1 MNIFDM
7 NRSNKMVEAI
17 NNKGMLMKNIL
28 SGILLFAYLLVAN
41 AGTVTTPGA
50 IASLTQIPETQ
61 LQYMVVN
68 DALVMTHGQKT
79 QYTLSVL
86 PAVNPS
92 SALREIL
99 QSMQAHQYLPQ
110 VKEETIAG
118 FKAAS
123 VHVKQQTSDW
133 WMVIQ
138 MPELNLFLRV
148 QDIDDALSHKAD
160 VEKLVKSV
168 RFAPASY
175 PAIVSGQY
183 TMSSSYSSSYG
194 SEFSAYSESSISL
207 QPDGSFSTSSYAGVS
222 GSGVSGYSEGGGQRG
237 WWQVRGNRILAYE
250 PPATFYNYRFEAF
263 SNGLE
268 LYDESG
274 EKQLWVKN

>member
-1 MNIFDM
+1 
-7 NRSNKMVEAI
+7 
-17 NNKGMLMKNIL
+17 MKSIL
-28 SGILLFAYLLVAN
+28 SGILLFSYLLVAN
-41 AGTVTTPGA
+41 AGTVSTPGA
-50 IASLTQIPETQ
+50 IASLTQLPQTQ
-61 LQYMVVN
+61 FQYMVVT
-68 DALVMTHGQKT
+68 DVLVMTQGQKT

-92 SALREIL
+92 AALREIL
-99 QSMQAHQYLPQ
+99 QSMQAHQYLTQ
-110 VKEETIAG
+110 VKEDTIAG

-123 VHVKQQTSDW
+123 VHVKQQASDW
-133 WMVIQ
+133 WMVIK

-148 QDIDDALSHKAD
+148 QDIDDALSHKAN

-168 RFAPASY
+168 RFAPAGN
-175 PAIVSGQY
+175 PANVSGHY
-183 TMSSSYSSSYG
+183 TMSSNYSSSYG
-194 SEFSAYSESSISL
+194 SEISAYSESGISL

-222 GSGVSGYSEGGGQRG
+222 GSDVSGYSESEGQRG

-250 PPATFYNYRFEAF
+250 PPSTFYNYRFEAF

-268 LYDESG
+268 LYDDTG